1 MGNRAVLATAAATLA
16 TSHNSICSD
25 AFSVQTSVHWRAGP
39 RLDGASPSQGWPAQR
54 ALRAQQVQHLQ
65 PGRLASGTT
74 GHLELGSPVYR
85 YGIDSR
91 HLPKRAVER
100 GHHDALSVAP

>member
-1 MGNRAVLATAAATLA
+1 VGNPAVLATAAATLA
-16 TSHNSICSD
+16 TSHNPICSG
-25 AFSVQTSVHWRAGP
+25 ALSVQTSVHWRARP
-39 RLDGASPSQGWPAQR
+39 RLDCAGPSQGWP
-54 ALRAQQVQHLQ
+54 AQQVQHLQ
-65 PGRLASGTT
+65 PGRLASAAT